1 MARKRS
7 VLEWFLYVLSFVILI
22 GGIAV
27 GILYANSNSILE
39 SGADMCSAQAFF
51 ALILFLGVG
60 VVGWAVLLE
69 IVKIADRLHQ
79 IENKMNEY

>member
-27 GILYANSNSILE
+27 GILYANSILE

-51 ALILFLGVG
+51 AIILFLGVG

>member
-27 GILYANSNSILE
+27 GILYANSILE

-51 ALILFLGVG
+51 AIVLFLGVG

>member
-27 GILYANSNSILE
+27 GILSANSILE
-39 SGADMCSAQAFF
+39 SGSDMCSAQAFF
-51 ALILFLGVG
+51 AIILFLGIG

>member
-27 GILYANSNSILE
+27 GILNANSILE
-39 SGADMCSAQAFF
+39 SGVDMCSAQAFF
-51 ALILFLGVG
+51 AIILFLGVG